1 MTQDQFR
8 RAANISAEL
17 ATRWFPHLEAT
28 LKEFNISKPVDQAMF
43 IAQMAHESSG
53 FKTLVESLNYSVDGL
68 MRTFGPLSTAKRL
81 SDYQCKMLGRTI
93 QQSAQQE
100 AIANLVYGNRLGN
113 KAPGDGWKYRG
124 RGLKQVTGLNNYSA
138 CGAAL
143 KIDLVSNPELLERDE
158 YAMRS
163 AGWFWSSNKCGQY
176 GSDVVAATK
185 AINGGLNGID
195 DRKARFEHAR
205 KVLI

>member
-28 LKEFNISKPVDQAMF
+28 LKEFNITNPVEQAMF

-53 FKTLVESLNYSVDGL
+53 FKTLVESLNYPVDGL

-143 KIDLVSNPELLERDE
+143 KIDLVSTPELLERDQ

-176 GSDVVAATK
+176 GSDVVAVTK

-195 DRKARFEHAR
+195 DRKSRFEIAS
-205 KVLI
+205 KVLV